1 MYIAGSIENSNF
13 AFWNFLEF
21 VCVCVCVCV
30 HIFHLSLVEF
40 MDAESMDTVNQL

>member
-21 VCVCVCVCV
+21 VCVCV